1 MMLLSL
7 TFLRLSERHQA
18 MLDDLHVLML
28 RILRVI
34 TDMNALESEFLVYQ
48 AAPDDEF
55 PVYFDEDDK
64 LMRTD
69 HIWH

>member
-34 TDMNALESEFLVYQ
+34 TDMKSEFLEYQ
-48 AAPDDEF
+48 AATDDEF